1 MAYPKKNS
9 KIRNEP
15 TSASKET
22 LVKGEVGI
30 ANTYRTENVVA
41 HALSLEVAEKDHLV
55 IVERVY
61 HLDYILREKERWG
74 GQ

>member
-9 KIRNEP
+9 KTRNEP

-22 LVKGEVGI
+22 LVKREVGI

-41 HALSLEVAEKDHLV
+41 HALSLVVAEKDHLV
-55 IVERVY
+55 IVGRVY
-61 HLDYILREKERWG
+61 HLDYILIERG
-74 GQ
+74 RRG